1 MEAKVVSEK
10 EQSHIALYTNDREND
25 KLLMSVLISHYARL
39 KVISSIS
46 SIGQQLTEPT
56 AKVIMV
62 ASETFQECLSI
73 YYQAL
78 DQVHEE
84 NVCEHSFV
92 AVISRH
98 DEKEAY
104 EAFSSGIIDDYL
116 VARPLYELHRP
127 IVICSHLL
135 KEMGL
140 TMAQKEGLD
149 FVYNNKYTDEVKD
162 VIAKGVVRKNSLKL
176 EFETSLMNIDKALD
190 NAAEKIQHNQTVK
203 LDLQKLNQTLSAI
216 RSDDIRP
223 ELLKLQSKALNLL
236 QQVVTDASGEEESL
250 KKSKAQRQSHP
261 QKKDASAPSF
271 NRLHNTNVNPKEI
284 EIHIEQPPKILVVE
298 DDNISLNLTIMLLNH
313 YKLNIDTATTGRRA
327 FAYLNSRQYDLV
339 LMDINLPDTN
349 GLYLLDQ
356 VTQGNGPNQ
365 DTPIIM
371 LTGNKNRNTVKE
383 AVEQGAKGY
392 IIKPL
397 YKKTVIKLFEKYKLP
412 LYIHT

>member
-1 MEAKVVSEK
+1 MSKK
-10 EQSHIALYTNDREND
+10 EPSHIVLYTNDREND
-25 KLLMSVLISHYARL
+25 KLLMSVLVSHYARL

-46 SIGQQLTEPT
+46 SIGQQLQEQT
-56 AKVIMV
+56 AKVILV

-84 NVCEHSFV
+84 HLCDHGFV

-104 EAFSSGIIDDYL
+104 EAFSCGIIDDYL
-116 VARPLYELHRP
+116 VARPLYEIHRP

-140 TMAQKEGLD
+140 SMEQKEGLD
-149 FVYNNKYTDEVKD
+149 FVYSNKYADDVKD
-162 VIAKGVVRKNSLKL
+162 VVAKGIVRKNTMKL
-176 EFETSLMNIDKALD
+176 EFETSLMKIDKALD
-190 NAAEKIQHNQTVK
+190 NAAEKIQQHQTVK

-216 RSDDIRP
+216 RSDEIRP
-223 ELLKLQSKALNLL
+223 ELLKLQSKALSLL

-250 KKSKAQRQSHP
+250 KKAKP
-261 QKKDASAPSF
+261 QKKGEIHKQNIAEPSF
-271 NRLHNTNVNPKEI
+271 NRLHNTNVNPNEL
-284 EIHIEQPPKILVVE
+284 EIHLEQNPKVLVVE

-313 YKLNIDTATTGRRA
+313 YKLDIDTATTGRRA
-327 FAYLNSRQYDLV
+327 FAYLNSRQYDMV

-356 VTQGNGPNQ
+356 VTHGNGPNQ
-365 DTPIIM
+365 ETPIIM
-371 LTGNKNRNTVKE
+371 LTGNKNKNTVKE

-412 LYIHT
+412 LYLHQ